1 MNECLVGLRDICYIP
16 YLDDILCYSSSFTE
30 HKENLRKVLRRLKEH
45 GIKLNPEKCVLFRNE
60 VKYLGKI
67 INKDGY
73 HDDPVSTEALE
84 KLKEIPTTIGE
95 LRTKLGFIG
104 YYRSSIK
111 DFSRRAKPLYDLL
124 TSDNDKS
131 KQPERRKSS
140 KKTMA
145 ISHLQK
151 TFSGYLHTNVS
162 SWSSWKTLS
171 RQKSCHILTL
181 TNRSSYTATPANSV

>member
-1 MNECLVGLRDICYIP
+1 MTSCVTAVVLQK
-16 YLDDILCYSSSFTE
+16 

-67 INKDGY
+67 INKDSY

-84 KLKEIPTTIGE
+84 KLKEMPTTIGE

-111 DFSRRAKPLYDLL
+111 DFSRCAKPLYDLL

-131 KQPERRKSS
+131 KQLNAANHQRKLW
-140 KKTMA
+140 A
-145 ISHLQK
+145 INHL
-151 TFSGYLHTNVS
+151 
-162 SWSSWKTLS
+162 
-171 RQKSCHILTL
+171 
-181 TNRSSYTATPANSV
+181 